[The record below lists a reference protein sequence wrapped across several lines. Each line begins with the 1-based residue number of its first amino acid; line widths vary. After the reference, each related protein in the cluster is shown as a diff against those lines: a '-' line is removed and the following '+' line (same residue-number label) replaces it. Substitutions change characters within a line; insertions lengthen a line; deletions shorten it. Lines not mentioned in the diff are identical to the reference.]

1 MNQPAVL
8 FFMALLGAIAGAF
21 SQRLRAS
28 GLAAL
33 LLPMAPG
40 LVLCMLLGRSWG

>member
-8 FFMALLGAIAGAF
+8 FFMAILGTIAGAF

-33 LLPMAPG
+33 VLPMAPG
-40 LVLCMLLGRSWG
+40 LVLCMVLGRSWG